1 MISVGENDEVIAEE
15 DTEGDVSGHGT
26 ACAGIVRA
34 LAPECSLSSVRV
46 LGSTFTG
53 SGGVLLAGLR
63 YAIEQEFDVINMSL
77 STTKKPFAGVLH
89 ELADSA
95 YFRRSVLV
103 ASAHNMPVESYPW
116 RFSSVISV
124 GSHEEPEPLAFF
136 YNPSPPV
143 EFFGRGVNVQ
153 VPWLGGRALTVSGQQ
168 LRDASPD
175 RDLRADPGQAS
186 RPDALS
192 AEERPLSDGDQCGGW
207 TMSEK
212 AELQAAVAAGVIG
225 SEEAFR
231 GLLAAIV
238 EVARSIFGAR
248 ASSILLFDEE
258 TEELVFEAVVG
269 EGEEELLGMRFPA
282 GKGIAGWVLA
292 TRTPLVIEDV
302 REDPRFA
309 TDVAEDTG
317 YVPSGLMAAPLI
329 HDEQSLG
336 VLEVLDRPG
345 ASLFSLQ
352 EMELLG
358 LFANQA
364 SIAVDLMQK
373 ARKAGRLL
381 DADTGELQVVARLAA
396 AVDKLEDERRE
407 AGLRLLGELA
417 DMLIA
422 PTTT

>member
-1 MISVGENDEVIAEE
+1 M
-15 DTEGDVSGHGT
+15 TERS
-26 ACAGIVRA
+26 
-34 LAPECSLSSVRV
+34 
-46 LGSTFTG
+46 
-53 SGGVLLAGLR
+53 
-63 YAIEQEFDVINMSL
+63 
-77 STTKKPFAGVLH
+77 
-89 ELADSA
+89 EL
-95 YFRRSVLV
+95 
-103 ASAHNMPVESYPW
+103 
-116 RFSSVISV
+116 
-124 GSHEEPEPLAFF
+124 
-136 YNPSPPV
+136 
-143 EFFGRGVNVQ
+143 
-153 VPWLGGRALTVSGQQ
+153 
-168 LRDASPD
+168 
-175 RDLRADPGQAS
+175 
-186 RPDALS
+186 
-192 AEERPLSDGDQCGGW
+192 
-207 TMSEK
+207 K
-212 AELQAAVAAGVIG
+212 AAVAAGVVG

-231 GLLAAIV
+231 GLLGAIV

-317 YVPSGLMAAPLI
+317 YVPSGLMAAPLL

-345 ASLFSLQ
+345 QSLFSLQ

-364 SIAVDLMQK
+364 SIAVDLMLK
-373 ARKAGRLL
+373 ARKAERLL
-381 DADTGELQVVARLAA
+381 GADSGELAVVARLAA
-396 AVDKLEDERRE
+396 VVDALEDSRRE

-417 DMLIA
+417 DTLGA
-422 PTTT
+422 